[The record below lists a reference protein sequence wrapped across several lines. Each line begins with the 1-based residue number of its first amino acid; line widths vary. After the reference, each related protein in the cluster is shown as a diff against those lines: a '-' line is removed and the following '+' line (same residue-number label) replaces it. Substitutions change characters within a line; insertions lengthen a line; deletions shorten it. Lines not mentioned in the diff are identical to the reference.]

1 MRIFKGFQ
9 TVRLFEAIG
18 SVLRELFPIQ
28 LVSATKQLYQ
38 LRDVLG
44 EVGAEPSAKFWA
56 RVNGLGF
63 ETIATALGEL
73 FPIQSL
79 AKHTEQG
86 LVWGMDRS

>member
-18 SVLRELFPIQ
+18 SVLREIFPIQ

-44 EVGAEPSAKFWA
+44 EVGAEPSANF
-56 RVNGLGF
+56 
-63 ETIATALGEL
+63 
-73 FPIQSL
+73 
-79 AKHTEQG
+79 
-86 LVWGMDRS
+86 